1 MTPWYR
7 KLHWQILL
15 GLVSGLIWGLI
26 SSQTG
31 LNDFTTDYIKP
42 VGTIFVTLLKLIAV
56 PLVLASLIAGVA
68 KLNDIK
74 KLSRMGGRTIGTYMV
89 TTVFAITIGL
99 VVVNVL
105 KPWEALPEETKTTL
119 MSSYSGNVAARTQTA
134 EKVLNQSPLQPVVD
148 VVPENLFMA
157 MSSNSGML
165 QVVFIAVLFGI
176 GIVKIKDE
184 KSKIL
189 VDFFDAMNDVI
200 IKIVD
205 MIMVIA
211 PYGVFALLSSVIIDL
226 AGDDLGQALVLLQA
240 LGWYSLTV
248 VIGLILHVVLVYTS
262 LFKMYSN
269 MRIVDFL
276 RAMRPAL
283 LLAFSTSSS
292 AATLPVTMERVEKNL
307 GVDEEVSSFVL
318 PVGATVNMDGTS
330 LYQAVAA
337 VFISMAVG
345 NDVTLAEQLT
355 IVLTA
360 TLASIGTAAVPGAG
374 IIMLVIVLKSI
385 DVPVEGIALILG
397 VDRLLDMCRTVVN
410 VTGDAAVAVA
420 VAYKEGKLGE
430 PHFDD

>member
-7 KLHWQILL
+7 KLHWQILV

-31 LNDFTTDYIKP
+31 LNGFTTDYIKP

-68 KLNDIK
+68 NLNDIK
-74 KLSRMGGRTIGTYMV
+74 KLSRMGGRTIGIYMI

-99 VVVNVL
+99 VVVNLL
-105 KPWEALPEETKTTL
+105 KPWEALPEATKTTL
-119 MSSYSGNVAARTQTA
+119 MTSYSGNVAARTQTA
-134 EKVLNQSPLQPVVD
+134 EQVLNQSPLQPVVD

-226 AGDDLGQALVLLQA
+226 AGEDLGQAFVLLQA
-240 LGWYSLTV
+240 LGWYALTV
-248 VIGLILHVVLVYTS
+248 LIGLTLHVAFVYTT
-262 LFKMYSN
+262 LFKMYGN
-269 MRIVDFL
+269 MRMVDFL

>member
-15 GLVSGLIWGLI
+15 GLFTGLIWGLI

-31 LNDFTTDYIKP
+31 MNDFTNDYIKP

-68 KLNDIK
+68 NLNDIK
-74 KLSRMGGRTIGTYMV
+74 KLSRMGGRTIGIYML

-99 VVVNVL
+99 AVVNII
-105 KPWEALPEETKTTL
+105 KPWEALPQETKETL
-119 MSSYSGNVAARTQTA
+119 MSSYQGNLEARTQTA
-134 EKVLNQSPLQPVVD
+134 ENVLNQSPLQPIVD
-148 VVPENLFMA
+148 VVPENLFSA
-157 MSSNSGML
+157 MSSNSSML
-165 QVVFIAVLFGI
+165 QVVFIAVLFGV
-176 GIVKIKDE
+176 GIVQIKSE
-184 KSKIL
+184 KSQIL
-189 VDFFDAMNDVI
+189 INFFDAMNDVI

-226 AGDDLGQALVLLQA
+226 AGDDLGQALTLLQA
-240 LGWYSLTV
+240 LGWYTMTV
-248 VIGLILHVVLVYTS
+248 IIGLILHVLIVYTS

-269 MRIVDFL
+269 MRLVDFL

-292 AATLPVTMERVEKNL
+292 AATLPVTMERVEKHL

-318 PVGATVNMDGTS
+318 PVGATINMDGTS

-337 VFISMAVG
+337 VFISMAIG
-345 NDVTLAEQLT
+345 NDITFAEQLT
-355 IVLTA
+355 IVFTA
-360 TLASIGTAAVPGAG
+360 LLASIGTAAVPGAG
-374 IIMLVIVLKSI
+374 IIMLVIVLKSV

-397 VDRLLDMCRTVVN
+397 VDRILDMCRTVVN
-410 VTGDAAVAVA
+410 VTGDAAVSVA
-420 VAYKEGKLGE
+420 VAFKEGKLGE
-430 PHFDD
+430 AHYDD

>member
-31 LNDFTTDYIKP
+31 LNGFTTDYIKP
-42 VGTIFVTLLKLIAV
+42 IGTVFVTLLKLIAV

-68 KLNDIK
+68 NLNDVK
-74 KLSRMGGRTIGTYMV
+74 KLSRMGGRTIGLYLI

-99 VVVNVL
+99 VVVNII
-105 KPWEALPEETKTTL
+105 KPWEALPEATKTTL

-134 EKVLNQSPLQPVVD
+134 EQVLDQSPLQPVVD
-148 VVPENLFMA
+148 VIPENLFMA

-226 AGDDLGQALVLLQA
+226 AGDDIGQALTLLQA
-240 LGWYSLTV
+240 LGWYALTV
-248 VIGLILHVVLVYTS
+248 VIGLVLHVLLVYTS

-269 MRIVDFL
+269 MRLVDFL

-345 NDVTLAEQLT
+345 NDITLAEQLT

>member
-1 MTPWYR
+1 MTAWYR

-15 GLVSGLIWGLI
+15 GLFTGLIWGLI

-31 LNDFTTDYIKP
+31 MNDLTNAYIKP

-56 PLVLASLIAGVA
+56 PLVLASLISGVA
-68 KLNDIK
+68 NLNDIK
-74 KLSRMGGRTIGTYMV
+74 KLSRMGGRTIGIYMI

-99 VVVNVL
+99 LVVNVI
-105 KPWEALPEETKTTL
+105 KPWEALPQETKETL
-119 MSSYSGNVAARTQTA
+119 MSSYAGNLEARTQTA
-134 EKVLNQSPLQPVVD
+134 ERVLTQSPLQPIVD
-148 VVPENLFMA
+148 VVPENLFYA
-157 MSSNSGML
+157 LGSNSSML
-165 QVVFIAVLFGI
+165 QVVFIAVLFGV
-176 GIVKIKDE
+176 GIVQIKSE
-184 KSKIL
+184 KSQIL
-189 VDFFDAMNDVI
+189 INFFDAMNDVI

-226 AGDDLGQALVLLQA
+226 AGDDLGQALTLLQA
-240 LGWYSLTV
+240 LGWYTMTV
-248 VIGLILHVVLVYTS
+248 IIGLLLHVLIVYTS

-269 MRIVDFL
+269 MRLVDFL

-292 AATLPVTMERVEKNL
+292 AATLPVTMERVEKHL

-318 PVGATVNMDGTS
+318 PVGATINMDGTS

-337 VFISMAVG
+337 VFISMAIG
-345 NDVTLAEQLT
+345 NDITFAEQLT
-355 IVLTA
+355 IVFTA
-360 TLASIGTAAVPGAG
+360 LLASIGTAAVPGAG

-397 VDRLLDMCRTVVN
+397 VDRILDMCRTVVN
-410 VTGDAAVAVA
+410 VTGDAAVSVA
-420 VAYKEGKLGE
+420 VAFKEGKLGE
-430 PHFDD
+430 AHYDD

>member
-7 KLHWQILL
+7 KLHWQILV

-68 KLNDIK
+68 NLNDIK
-74 KLSRMGGRTIGTYMV
+74 KLSRMGGRTIGIYLI
-89 TTVFAITIGL
+89 TTVLAITIGL
-99 VVVNVL
+99 VVVNTL
-105 KPWEALPEETKTTL
+105 KPWEALPEATKTTL

-134 EKVLNQSPLQPVVD
+134 EEVLNQSPLQPVVD

-226 AGDDLGQALVLLQA
+226 AGEDLGQAFVLLQA
-240 LGWYSLTV
+240 LGWYALTV
-248 VIGLILHVVLVYTS
+248 LIGLILHVALVYTS

-269 MRIVDFL
+269 MRMVDFL

>member
-7 KLHWQILL
+7 KLHWQILV

-31 LNDFTTDYIKP
+31 LNGFTTDYIKP

-56 PLVLASLIAGVA
+56 PLVLASLIDGVA
-68 KLNDIK
+68 NLNDIK
-74 KLSRMGGRTIGTYMV
+74 KLSRMGGRTIGIYLI
-89 TTVFAITIGL
+89 TTVLAITIGL

-105 KPWEALPEETKTTL
+105 KPWEALPEATKTTL
-119 MSSYSGNVAARTQTA
+119 MTSYSGNVAARTQTA
-134 EKVLNQSPLQPVVD
+134 EQVLNQSPLQPVVD
-148 VVPENLFMA
+148 VIPENLFMA

-226 AGDDLGQALVLLQA
+226 AGEDLGQAFVLLQA
-240 LGWYSLTV
+240 LGWYALTV
-248 VIGLILHVVLVYTS
+248 LIGLTLHVAFVYTT
-262 LFKMYSN
+262 LFKMYGN
-269 MRIVDFL
+269 MRMVDFL

>member
-31 LNDFTTDYIKP
+31 LNGFTTDYIKP

-68 KLNDIK
+68 NLNDIK
-74 KLSRMGGRTIGTYMV
+74 KLSRMGGRTIGIYLI

-99 VVVNVL
+99 VVVNVI
-105 KPWEALPEETKTTL
+105 KPWEALPEATKTTL
-119 MSSYSGNVAARTQTA
+119 MSSYSGNVAARAETA
-134 EKVLNQSPLQPVVD
+134 EKVLDQSPLQPVVD
-148 VVPENLFMA
+148 VVPENMFMA
-157 MSSNSGML
+157 MSSNGGML

-176 GIVKIKDE
+176 GIVQIKDE

-226 AGDDLGQALVLLQA
+226 AGEDIGQAITLLQA
-240 LGWYSLTV
+240 LGWYALTV
-248 VIGLILHVVLVYTS
+248 LIGLILHVALVYTS
-262 LFKMYSN
+262 LFKMYGH
-269 MRIVDFL
+269 MRMVDFL

-345 NDVTLAEQLT
+345 NDVSLAEQLT

>member
-31 LNDFTTDYIKP
+31 LNGFTTDYIKP

-68 KLNDIK
+68 NLNDVK
-74 KLSRMGGRTIGTYMV
+74 KLSRMGGRTIAIYLI

-99 VVVNVL
+99 AVVNVIR
-105 KPWEALPEETKTTL
+105 PWEALPEATKTTL

-134 EKVLNQSPLQPVVD
+134 EQVLDQSPLQPVVD
-148 VVPENLFMA
+148 VVPENMFMA
-157 MSSNSGML
+157 MSSNGGML

-176 GIVKIKDE
+176 GIVQIKDE

-189 VDFFDAMNDVI
+189 IDFFDAMNDVI

-226 AGDDLGQALVLLQA
+226 AGEDIGQAITLLQA
-240 LGWYSLTV
+240 LGWYALTV
-248 VIGLILHVVLVYTS
+248 LIGLVLHVVIVYSS

-269 MRIVDFL
+269 MRLVDFL